1 MPVPHASR
9 SLAAQC
15 RAVFRPDGVG
25 AAAAVLAAATLGM
38 MFKQLRMF
46 SASLGPFE
54 IVALAATLW
63 LLAETRLAAFRQRTT
78 WPLLAVLGA
87 FLAGALVSALF
98 FPGHFSPRDLIAT
111 LFVGL
116 VLTGWLSLGPRLFP
130 ALDLLRGLAGLYT
143 ALIVL
148 GVTLASGPLGLL
160 WYKLIMPWRL
170 QGLSDNPNQL
180 ASLCIAGI
188 ALNAAAILR
197 KGRAEGLDVALIA
210 APALAGL
217 MSDGYAFLFAVTLVP
232 ALVLLVRFLVFCRG
246 NPAVRHFHLPFYL
259 AASVAAG
266 LVFFYF
272 GPQMIA
278 AVQELYYGGTG
289 KGVVRLSYWL
299 ASLKTALLS
308 PVVGFGPGAHIS
320 AAHTDALQE
329 GHNILVDLMM
339 SGGLVAVA
347 VFVALVWQALSQ
359 IFTLRTAMGLFAALA
374 LLEFGLFQTVIRHA
388 HYWVAWIGLVA
399 TLDAQSGAEA

>member
-1 MPVPHASR
+1 MPAPHASR

-25 AAAAVLAAATLGM
+25 VAAAVLAAATLGM
-38 MFKQLRMF
+38 MFKQLRLF
-46 SASLGPFE
+46 GGTFGPFE
-54 IVALAATLW
+54 IAALAATLW
-63 LLAETRLAAFRQRTT
+63 LLAETRLAAFYQRST

-180 ASLCIAGI
+180 ASLCIAAI

-197 KGRAEGLDVALIA
+197 KGRVEGLDVALIA
-210 APALAGL
+210 APTLAGL
-217 MSDGYAFLFAVTLVP
+217 MSDSFAFIFSVTLVP
-232 ALVLLVRFLVFCRG
+232 ALVLLVKFLVFCRS
-246 NPAVRHFHLPFYL
+246 NPAVRRYYAVFYL
-259 AASVAAG
+259 G
-266 LVFFYF
+266 GIILGILVFYYF
-272 GPQMIA
+272 GPRLIA
-278 AVQELYYGGTG
+278 AAQELYYGGTG

-347 VFVALVWQALSQ
+347 VFVALVWQALGH

-399 TLDAQSGAEA
+399 TLEARAEA